1 MSQGDRSTPTG
12 LQTIELQVPGANCP
26 WCFNDAMDRV
36 RQLVG
41 VADVRASIVG
51 ECIEVRYR
59 DVPVSRLVD
68 TLRTYLHGTDDSS
81 HERQMVGVEPHVASS
96 CGCIRSTSLAGD
108 RPEPA
113 GPMETLVEAMK
124 RLRSSGYTHDFA
136 ASADGNLV
144 CNACGTSHAPEAVEI
159 RETVRFE
166 GDSNPDDEA
175 ILFALDCVDGSL
187 GQYSAGFGPG
197 TAAADVKAL
206 ERLTPTRR

>member
-1 MSQGDRSTPTG
+1 MTGCDRSGGPG
-12 LQTIELQVPGANCP
+12 YQTIELQVPGANCP

-96 CGCIRSTSLAGD
+96 CGCTRSTSLAGD

-124 RLRSSGYTHDFA
+124 RLRSSGYTPRLRRIGRRQPRLQRLRHQPRTRGRRD
-136 ASADGNLV
+136 
-144 CNACGTSHAPEAVEI
+144 P
-159 RETVRFE
+159 
-166 GDSNPDDEA
+166 GDS
-175 ILFALDCVDGSL
+175 SL
-187 GQYSAGFGPG
+187 RGR
-197 TAAADVKAL
+197 L
-206 ERLTPTRR
+206 EPR